1 MPKMLWTAAWGC
13 LRWEKLMQAAILCWL
28 NIGSLLALWR
38 RWNNSSSNCFMHP
51 QNREQYGTL
60 QSWWIQRK
68 CKVINCSILGRS
80 LHCTIQHSNDSASYC
95 EAVKPRLSVNCGIM
109 AILALA
115 QHQCKTLILRN
126 LQFVLQQKWW
136 LMWREAGWQCCEVA
150 VLSRADRWWNQSFAP
165 LWIGGL
171 CDSQIY
177 SKYKV

>member
-1 MPKMLWTAAWGC
+1 MLWTAAWGC

-51 QNREQYGTL
+51 RNREQYGTL

-68 CKVINCSILGRS
+68 CEVINCSILGRS

-109 AILALA
+109 AILPSPRP
-115 QHQCKTLILRN
+115 TPMEIIRN
-126 LQFVLQQKWW
+126 KDEESSGCVATKWW
-136 LMWREAGWQCCEVA
+136 RVWRGAEPRVA
-150 VLSRADRWWNQSFAP
+150 RWRCSAERTVDETKAS
-165 LWIGGL
+165 LH
-171 CDSQIY
+171 Y
-177 SKYKV
+177 E